1 MASRRAVPFALG
13 AALLAW
19 PGLALHAQSLY
30 QQRVEVSSGVEH
42 DANPALTS
50 DSKGGVTRWRVS
62 PSYSLL
68 RRDGPDDLTLKLGTT
83 LEQSSNTALSRDR
96 RDGNALGEWQHASEK
111 TLYVLR
117 AGVEQ
122 SALRDVLL
130 QETGQLSTDGTRT
143 TRRAEATAVHQLD
156 DIHTLSAGLN
166 ARWDRYTSGTAPDG
180 RQYGLNAEFSRAI
193 RPGRDVYLSGSLSS
207 FASDNLVPGT
217 SGSLH
222 TLMRGLSVGNR
233 YAAPD
238 DPWSWDVRVGAS
250 RLSGATGDTM
260 ATAVGQ
266 LAYKAPRWSA
276 AVSIARQPVPDSLR
290 GTFSPNQQA
299 RVTLDYALTEFTR
312 VALDASYNRTKNTQI
327 DTSRELGLR
336 VSTELS
342 PAWSMALQVRR
353 IRVSQDAMALPT
365 RAGSTVTGLVLTY
378 LNPDF

>member
-1 MASRRAVPFALG
+1 M
-13 AALLAW
+13 
-19 PGLALHAQSLY
+19 
-30 QQRVEVSSGVEH
+30 SSGIEH

-50 DSKGGVTRWRVS
+50 VSKGGVTRLRVS

-68 RRDGPDDLTLKLGTT
+68 RRDGPDDLSLKLGAT
-83 LEQSSNTALSRDR
+83 LEQSSNTALSRNR
-96 RDGNALGEWQHASEK
+96 RDGTALGEWQHASER

-122 SALRDVLL
+122 SALRDALL
-130 QETGQLSTDGTRT
+130 QETGQLSTTDGTRT
-143 TRRAEATAVHQLD
+143 TRRADATAVHQLD
-156 DIHTLSAGLN
+156 DIHMLSGSLS
-166 ARWDRYTSGTAPDG
+166 ARWDRYTSRAAPDG

-193 RPGRDVYLSGSLSS
+193 GPGKDVYLSGSLSS
-207 FASDNLVPGT
+207 FASDPLAPGT
-217 SGSLH
+217 SGSLN
-222 TLMRGLSVGNR
+222 TLMRGLSIGNR

-250 RLSGATGDTM
+250 RLSGATGGTQ
-260 ATAVGQ
+260 ATAVG
-266 LAYKAPRWSA
+266 LLGYKAPRWSA

-290 GTFSPNQQA
+290 GTFSPSQQV

-312 VALDASYNRTKNTQI
+312 VALDASYNRTRNTQV

-353 IRVSQDAMALPT
+353 IRVNHDAIALPT
-365 RAGSTVTGLVLTY
+365 RAGSTVTGLVFTY